1 MPTSQ
6 NKRQKK
12 LAAKKAKR
20 KSRLKKVQASKI
32 DDLLI
37 EIKRCA
43 KGPIHECYISDN
55 IMEGGIGTIAF
66 SRLSTNEP
74 GMLGYAL
81 ILIDSYC
88 LGVKN
93 CVFKLDTIA
102 GFQNAL
108 ADCASRETMLP
119 AKPEK
124 ALKLI
129 EGAISFAASAGFGPH
144 KDYRNI
150 AFLFANI
157 DSSLCKEEFEY
168 GYEGKPYFFQG
179 PHDSPAKIA
188 RILNKLRAKFGVGGF
203 HYMIQVGADEV
214 ESVDPPNPG
223 ISPISLP
230 H

>member
-20 KSRLKKVQASKI
+20 KSRLKKVQTSKI

-37 EIKRCA
+37 EIKRYA
-43 KGPIHECYISDN
+43 NGPIHECYISDN

-66 SRLSTNEP
+66 SRFSVNEP
-74 GMLGYAL
+74 GILGYAL

-93 CVFKLDTIA
+93 CVFKSDTIA
-102 GFQNAL
+102 GFQKTL

-124 ALKLI
+124 AVKLI
-129 EGAISFAASAGFGPH
+129 EGAISFAAAAGFGPH

-168 GYEGKPYFFQG
+168 GYEGKYFFFQG
-179 PHDSPAKIA
+179 PHDSPVKTG

-203 HYMIQVGADEV
+203 HYTIQAGAEEL
-214 ESVDPPNPG
+214 ESVDPPSANRFDT
-223 ISPISLP
+223 
-230 H
+230 